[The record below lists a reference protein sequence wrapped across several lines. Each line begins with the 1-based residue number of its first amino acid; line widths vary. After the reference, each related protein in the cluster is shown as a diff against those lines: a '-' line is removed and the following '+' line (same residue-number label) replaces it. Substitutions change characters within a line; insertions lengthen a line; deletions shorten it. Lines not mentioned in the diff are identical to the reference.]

1 MSEVPQTI
9 QVEWVIA
16 RFKTLTIL
24 NLEMILKVSKN
35 KLKGTFLQFNLA
47 FVNLKNLINRFRQ
60 KVMVDNYVMI
70 SKTAYIKQLERLH
83 KQQT

>member
-1 MSEVPQTI
+1 MSEVPQII
-9 QVEWVIA
+9 QAEWVIA

>member
-47 FVNLKNLINRFRQ
+47 FVNLKNLINRFQQ